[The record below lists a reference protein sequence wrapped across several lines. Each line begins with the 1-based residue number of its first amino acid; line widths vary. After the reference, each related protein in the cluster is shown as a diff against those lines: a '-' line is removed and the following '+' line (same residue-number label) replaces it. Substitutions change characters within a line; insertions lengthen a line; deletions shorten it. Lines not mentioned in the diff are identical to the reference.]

1 MYQWSTES
9 EVCHVFLWACAQ
21 IPKIQQSSSLC
32 PNYPQC
38 WLWAGSVLNSDLYS
52 CIHSKPF
59 YQAISTVH
67 SFVSLENVLQW
78 SIFFFSVWV
87 FVCMYVYVPR
97 ACLLPVQVVTGYQIP
112 WKQSYGPGG
121 CWETNLGIP
130 QVYSLCKRGKC
141 SYPRSWLYSAL
152 PLFLNN
158 VLVVNWCYFR

>member
-1 MYQWSTES
+1 MVHWIWSLSCFPLGLCSNPQDPAIFQSLSQLSPVLALSWICS
-9 EVCHVFLWACAQ
+9 ELRSLFMHTQQALLPSHLHSSFLCFLRKCFTMVYFLL
-21 IPKIQQSSSLC
+21 I
-32 PNYPQC
+32 
-38 WLWAGSVLNSDLYS
+38 
-52 CIHSKPF
+52 CI
-59 YQAISTVH
+59 
-67 SFVSLENVLQW
+67 
-78 SIFFFSVWV
+78 SIFLHVCICTSCMPASCTSRNWV
-87 FVCMYVYVPR
+87 H
-97 ACLLPVQVVTGYQIP
+97 QIP